1 MSARWKIASVLVAL
15 VVAPTGVLLSSQLDE
30 PTMTATTTTSSG
42 SPDGGSDATPAGK
55 VFRLPPPTDRN
66 GVSCLARLGT
76 PPEAKLL
83 PPNRDDLWPESYY
96 FHEIAKRCAPFHPE
110 LAHAAEVSADMT
122 EAARAHVLLR
132 AARASEGWDFRC
144 SVADAEAEVA
154 FVDVWP
160 RLEAENAK
168 RANLDERC
176 LTPGIRDA
184 CAYDVGTWAF
194 LKTLAMLEEARHWA
208 NQENEPAV
216 VVIEGLPG
224 LQDHGGARSPRERCV
239 YPIPREPES
248 KWPAGFVAPEDKRFV
263 RPRGLDG
270 HEMRMPWD
278 PPSDAGKPPEPR
290 WL

>member
-1 MSARWKIASVLVAL
+1 MKTRWRVAALFVTLGAVLPIAVASTDL
-15 VVAPTGVLLSSQLDE
+15 GIES
-30 PTMTATTTTSSG
+30 TMTTSR
-42 SPDGGSDATPAGK
+42 SPASDGGSDAPKAGK
-55 VFRLPPPTDRN
+55 FHLPPPTDRN
-66 GVSCLARLGT
+66 TVSCLANLGM
-76 PPEAKLL
+76 PPEATLQ
-83 PPNRDDLWPESYY
+83 PNRFDLWPQSYY
-96 FHEIAKRCAPFHPE
+96 FHEIAKRCAALHPD

-160 RLEAENAK
+160 RLEADNAK
-168 RANLDERC
+168 RADPDDRC

-194 LKTLAMLEEARHWA
+194 LKTLAMLEEARRWA

-216 VVIEGLPG
+216 VVIDGLPD
-224 LQDHGGARSPRERCV
+224 LQNHGGARWPRERCV
-239 YPIPREPES
+239 SPIGREPES
-248 KWPAGFVAPEDKRFV
+248 KWPPGFVAPADKRWK
-263 RPRGLDG
+263 RWRDLDG
-270 HEMRMPWD
+270 SEVRMPWD